1 MKIDFETIVIFV
13 SFITSFFA
21 VFLSNG
27 IIIGVPAIAQEF
39 VMNNV
44 IQNWIPTIFFLV
56 VAVFTVPAGQI
67 SGKFGVKKSLLAGI
81 IVYGKSIGLYSNWSI
96 PCNIPFTGNMW
107 IFGLQSRLEINVL
120 LCNSISGIVHNFDD
134 GKNPSGVENL

>member
-1 MKIDFETIVIFV
+1 MKIDFETIVIFI

-81 IVYGKSIGLYSNWSI
+81 IVYLIGSIGAVLSFSTES
-96 PCNIPFTGNMW
+96 FM
-107 IFGLQSRLEINVL
+107 IFRIVQGAGVAFLNV
-120 LCNSISGIVHNFDD
+120 SAMAMREQVWHF
-134 GKNPSGVENL
+134 